1 MNDVLEQRLVTPSI
15 LSADFGRL
23 AADIATVIDAG
34 ARLIHVDVMDGHF
47 VPNITIGAPVVKAIA
62 PRSTSAAPRSTCTS

>member
-1 MNDVLEQRLVTPSI
+1 MSVVLSERLVAPSI

-23 AADIATVIDAG
+23 DADMATVIDAG

-47 VPNITIGAPVVKAIA
+47 VPNITLGPVVVKAVA
-62 PRSTSAAPRSTCTS
+62 PAGPDP